1 MSDTTLRAGVIGA
14 TGRGNYGHGLGD
26 AFTALARTP
35 VVAVA
40 DADQAGGAAAA
51 RSFGTDI
58 HYLDFREMLARER
71 LDVVAICPRWTD
83 QRRDMVV
90 AAAEAGVKGIFCE
103 KPFAPT
109 LADADAMLDACDRHG
124 TRMVVAH
131 RRAAAH
137 EQRLKQIVDSGEIG
151 EIQVLRGH
159 GKGDHRAG
167 SLDLII
173 LGTHILDGMRYVA
186 GSDVAWAH
194 GHVTQ
199 DGRAI
204 TREDIKEGDEG
215 VGLLAGN
222 RVAAYYVFENGLT
235 AHYESFQGYPAD
247 PHDHNRHL
255 GFEVYGTKGIVSV
268 RNSPG
273 GELYLHRYDLW
284 IPDSGARPWERIHIP
299 EWERQ
304 EDIALASN
312 LIIVRELLAAI
323 DEDRDVREVSSGA
336 DSRAALEMIMAV
348 HESNRLGTRVPFPLV
363 NRANPYAVWLAE
375 ESAKPAQHSTA

>member
-40 DADQAGGAAAA
+40 DADQAGGTAAAQRLGAAA
-51 RSFGTDI
+51 R
-58 HYLDFREMLARER
+58 YLDYREMLARER
-71 LDVVAICPRWTD
+71 LDLVAVCPRWTD
-83 QRRDMVV
+83 QRRGMVV

-103 KPFAPT
+103 KPFAAT

-124 TRMVVAH
+124 VRVVVAH

-137 EQRLKQIVDSGEIG
+137 EQRLKRIVDGGEIG
-151 EIQVLRGH
+151 DVQVLRGH

-167 SLDLII
+167 SLDLMI

-199 DGRAI
+199 DGRAL
-204 TREDIKEGDEG
+204 TREDIRAGDEG

-247 PHDHNRHL
+247 AHDHNRHL
-255 GFEVYGTKGIVSV
+255 GFEVYGTKGIAAV

-273 GELYLHRYDLW
+273 GELYLHRHDLW
-284 IPDSGARPWERIHIP
+284 IPDGDTRPWERIRIP

-304 EDIALASN
+304 EDITLASN
-312 LIIVRELLAAI
+312 LLIVRELLAAI
-323 DEDRDVREVSSGA
+323 DQDRDIREVSSGA

-348 HESNRLGTRVPFPLV
+348 HESNRLGTRVRFPLT

-375 ESAKPAQHSTA
+375 ESAPQD

>member
-1 MSDTTLRAGVIGA
+1 MSEPTLRAGVIGA

-26 AFTALARTP
+26 TFTALDRTA
-35 VVAVA
+35 VAAVA
-40 DADQAGGAAAA
+40 DADPAGGAEAA
-51 RSFGTDI
+51 RRFGAEA
-58 HYLDFREMLARER
+58 HYRDYREMLARER
-71 LDVVAICPRWTD
+71 LDLVAVCPRWTD
-83 QRRDMVV
+83 QRRAMVV

-103 KPFAPT
+103 KPFAAT
-109 LADADAMLDACDRHG
+109 LADADAMLEACDRHG
-124 TRMVVAH
+124 VRMVVAH

-137 EQRLKQIVDSGEIG
+137 ERRLKQIVDSGEIG

-167 SLDLII
+167 ALDLMI

-194 GHVTQ
+194 GHVTR

-204 TREDIKEGDEG
+204 TREDVRTGDEG

-235 AHYESFQGYPAD
+235 AHYESFRGYPAD
-247 PHDHNRHL
+247 PHDHNRYL

-273 GELYLHRYDLW
+273 GELYLHRHDLW
-284 IPDSGARPWERIHIP
+284 IPDGATRPWERIRIP
-299 EWERQ
+299 EWEAQ
-304 EDIALASN
+304 EDITLASN

-323 DEDRDVREVSSGA
+323 DQDREIREVSSGA
-336 DSRAALEMIMAV
+336 DARAALEMIMAV
-348 HESNRLGTRVPFPLV
+348 HESNRLGTRVRLPLA
-363 NRANPYAVWLAE
+363 NRANPYAAWLAE
-375 ESAKPAQHSTA
+375 EAPAQD